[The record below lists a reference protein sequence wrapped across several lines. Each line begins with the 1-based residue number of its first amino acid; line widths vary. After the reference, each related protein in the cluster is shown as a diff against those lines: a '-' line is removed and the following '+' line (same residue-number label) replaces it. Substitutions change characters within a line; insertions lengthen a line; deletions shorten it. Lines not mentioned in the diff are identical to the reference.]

1 MDHTIRIVIA
11 DDHAFVR
18 TSLHSILKLEQ
29 RLTVVAEA
37 KNGSEAIAM
46 VEKHR
51 PDVVLMDI
59 SMSVLNGIDA
69 TRIINSKFPNTKV
82 LVLSID
88 QRSTMLPLH
97 SAHSMTASSCQTWA
111 CYSLCEKCTD
121 KEILAA
127 IREGHQPV

>member
-18 TSLHSILKLEQ
+18 TSLHSMLKLEQ

-82 LVLSID
+82 IVLNMHTD
-88 QRSTMLPLH
+88 QGYSDC
-97 SAHSMTASSCQTWA
+97 AYAAGASCFLA
-111 CYSLCEKCTD
+111 KGCNKD
-121 KEILAA
+121 EILNAHHH
-127 IREGHQPV
+127 GF

>member
-18 TSLHSILKLEQ
+18 TSLHSMLKLEQ

-82 LVLSID
+82 IVLNMHTD
-88 QRSTMLPLH
+88 QAYSDC
-97 SAHSMTASSCQTWA
+97 AYAAGASCFLA
-111 CYSLCEKCTD
+111 KGCD
-121 KEILAA
+121 KDEILDA
-127 IREGHQPV
+127 IMECSLGT

>member
-18 TSLHSILKLEQ
+18 TSLHSMLKLEQ

-69 TRIINSKFPNTKV
+69 THIINSKFPNTKV
-82 LVLSID
+82 IVLNMHTD
-88 QRSTMLPLH
+88 QGYSDC
-97 SAHSMTASSCQTWA
+97 AYAAGASCFLA
-111 CYSLCEKCTD
+111 KGCNKD
-121 KEILAA
+121 EILDAHHH
-127 IREGHQPV
+127 GF

>member
-18 TSLHSILKLEQ
+18 TSLHSMLKLEQ

-82 LVLSID
+82 IVLNMHTD
-88 QRSTMLPLH
+88 QGYSDC
-97 SAHSMTASSCQTWA
+97 AYAAGASCFLA
-111 CYSLCEKCTD
+111 KGCNKD
-121 KEILAA
+121 EILDAHHH
-127 IREGHQPV
+127 GF

>member
-11 DDHAFVR
+11 DNHAFVR
-18 TSLHSILKLEQ
+18 TSLHSMLKLEQ

-82 LVLSID
+82 IVLNMHTD
-88 QRSTMLPLH
+88 QGYSDC
-97 SAHSMTASSCQTWA
+97 AYAAGASCFLA
-111 CYSLCEKCTD
+111 KGCNKD
-121 KEILAA
+121 EILDAHHH
-127 IREGHQPV
+127 GF